1 VSSSTSLSNTLS
13 LIEGVIIFIKNLNNS
28 KTQKMKKILKKIRDA
43 IICIIVTPAAAI
55 HIAYQVWYFRE
66 YLNSLAAKPS
76 EKRGEEGD
84 K

>member
-1 VSSSTSLSNTLS
+1 
-13 LIEGVIIFIKNLNNS
+13 
-28 KTQKMKKILKKIRDA
+28 MKKILKKIRDA
-43 IICIIVTPAAAI
+43 IICIIVTPAAVI

>member
-1 VSSSTSLSNTLS
+1 MGGSVETVYPPRCKNTKL
-13 LIEGVIIFIKNLNNS
+13 LDNATLKQ
-28 KTQKMKKILKKIRDA
+28 KKMKKLKSILKKIRDA
-43 IICIIVTPAAAI
+43 IICIIVTPAAVI

>member
-1 VSSSTSLSNTLS
+1 
-13 LIEGVIIFIKNLNNS
+13 
-28 KTQKMKKILKKIRDA
+28 MKKLKSILKKIRDA
-43 IICIIVTPAAAI
+43 IICIIVTPAAVI